1 VANFKK
7 SRLIAWYVE
16 RMMGFMPEETQQDW
30 QFEHAMT
37 TMFTCRSVIK
47 FNTMLSNEQRQELI
61 RDIDQS
67 LQFLRSGFIS
77 ASSLQMQKQFPQ
89 HSASVQA
96 PSPSA
101 ILAEKGS
108 GSEREALQSLYRMY
122 HIYRDQHQGS
132 DSFVTRFTNA
142 MSAISTIQTALE
154 QCRVPGIADAHPL
167 DYVCAFIADLYYVF
181 VEFIR
186 ALSEIL
192 EASDASAPV
201 ETEKLSPKPIHIAE
215 SETLYNVQQTLRDT
229 HHLALLYRI
238 YEAHQSLIT
247 RYGPMNQR
255 VQEAKAFLVFLEE
268 ALCGGTDKREEFM
281 LQFSCVSRLLGDLA
295 VLVEDYERITAILL
309 LQSR

>member
-1 VANFKK
+1 
-7 SRLIAWYVE
+7 
-16 RMMGFMPEETQQDW
+16 MPEETQQDW

-47 FNTMLSNEQRQELI
+47 YSTMLSDEQRQELI

-77 ASSLQMQKQFPQ
+77 ASPPQMQKRPPQ
-89 HSASVQA
+89 HSSSTQA
-96 PSPSA
+96 PSPSS
-101 ILAEKGS
+101 ILNEKGS
-108 GSEREALQSLYRMY
+108 GDERGALQALYRMY

-142 MSAISTIQTALE
+142 MSALSAIQTALE
-154 QCRVPGIADAHPL
+154 QCRVPGIADARPL

-186 ALSEIL
+186 SLSEIL
-192 EASDASAPV
+192 EAGDAPV
-201 ETEKLSPKPIHIAE
+201 ETEQLSPQQVPPPAD
-215 SETLYNVQQTLRDT
+215 SETLRDT

-238 YEAHQSLIT
+238 YEAQQCLNT
-247 RYGPMNQR
+247 RYGPINQR

-268 ALCGGTDKREEFM
+268 ALCGGTNKREEFM
-281 LQFSCVSRLLGDLA
+281 LQFSCVSRLLSDLA
-295 VLVEDYERITAILL
+295 VLVEDYERAISILL
-309 LQSR
+309 R